1 MTPEPG
7 PTTQP
12 SRLVNI
18 DVLRGLA
25 ILWVM
30 TFHLYADMMAP
41 QADKDARH
49 LYPALRDRLAEG
61 APLHALAALGELVL
75 SLGYQGVPMFMILSG
90 LSLTFNSYRR
100 AEPALV
106 PGYASRARKLLKP
119 YWFGVALTIAT
130 VALIALLQTALD
142 GGGYRHQWFE
152 VKLAAVTPVNLRLD
166 DALYAFS
173 VVGWIFREKVATFP
187 VGSLWFVQLLLLYY
201 AVFPFALRALNRIGP
216 WRFFVLTFVLTLL
229 FRAALISF
237 TLQWMDPLYR
247 GRALFSIG
255 LFRGSEF
262 FMGMSAGYL
271 LARKREQVAEWM
283 GSPFDVAGI
292 IVIGLLLQLAGT
304 VLGPKAE
311 LLTVLGDPVVHVALL
326 LVMLPVIF
334 KSAGRLEVS
343 PFAAVMAFVGVVAYA
358 ALIVN
363 DQMRYVA
370 SFLRQQDVPRAAWWL
385 FLVVVYIPAGTLLA
399 HPLARFLGLLP
410 GRASRARAA
419 QPEPGEPQALQP
431 ASGG

>member
-12 SRLVNI
+12 GRLVNI

-41 QADKDARH
+41 HPEKDARH

-61 APLHALAALGELVL
+61 APLHAITALGELVL
-75 SLGYQGVPMFMILSG
+75 SMGYQGVPMFMILSG

-100 AEPALV
+100 AEPPLL
-106 PGYASRARKLLKP
+106 PGYVARARKLLQP
-119 YWFGVALTIAT
+119 YWFGVAFIVVT
-130 VALIALLQTALD
+130 VALIALLQTVLD
-142 GGGYRHQWFE
+142 GGGYRHQGFE
-152 VKLAAVTPVNLRLD
+152 VKLQAVTPVNLRFD

-173 VVGWIFREKVATFP
+173 VIGWIFREKVVTIP

-201 AVFPFALRALNRIGP
+201 AVFPFALRLLNRIGP
-216 WRFFVLTFVLTLL
+216 WRFFALTFVLTLL
-229 FRAALISF
+229 LRAALIAF
-237 TLQWMDPLYR
+237 TVEWMDPLYR
-247 GRALFSIG
+247 GRALFAVG

-271 LARKREQVAEWM
+271 LARRREQVAEWIS
-283 GSPFDVAGI
+283 SPLDVAGI
-292 IVIGLLLQLAGT
+292 FVIGLLLQLAGT

-311 LLTVLGDPVVHVALL
+311 LLTVLGDPVVQVALL
-326 LVMLPVIF
+326 LLMLPLIF
-334 KSAGRLEVS
+334 KSAGRFEAS
-343 PFAAVMAFVGVVAYA
+343 PFATVMAFVGVVAYA

-370 SFLRQQDVPRAAWWL
+370 SFLRQQDVPRAAWWA
-385 FLVVVYIPAGTLLA
+385 FLVAVYIPAGTLLA

-410 GRASRARAA
+410 ARRLPQDAA